1 MRKFRIKLDRYR
13 IGKLYLCLFFILF
26 FILNI
31 LFLDVFSNLNLKFL
45 LYFFKIEYMYN
56 IVVCWREWKNKM
68 EFIMGNFRCKVL
80 IIIFG
85 YEKMVLVKRLYGLN
99 ILIIGNLYEFS

>member
-1 MRKFRIKLDRYR
+1 
-13 IGKLYLCLFFILF
+13 
-26 FILNI
+26 
-31 LFLDVFSNLNLKFL
+31 
-45 LYFFKIEYMYN
+45 MYN